1 MHSRIRI
8 VGAAMASVML
18 LSVVAAPAAFGKGRP
33 LKAELSGANE
43 VGVAGD
49 PDGTGIAKLRL
60 NQGKRRV
67 CYTIQVNDI
76 EVATAVHIH
85 SGAAGVNGPVE
96 VTLGTPDATGYAKGC
111 VHDVKRSLIKDMR
124 KNRADYYV
132 NVHNAEFPAGAL
144 RGQLKKMRPG
154 RNR

>member
-18 LSVVAAPAAFGKGRP
+18 LSVVAAPAALGKGRP

-67 CYTIQVNDI
+67 CYKIQVNDI
-76 EVATAVHIH
+76 EAATAAHIH

-96 VTLGTPDATGYAKGC
+96 VVLGTPDETGFAQGC
-111 VHDVKRSLIKDMR
+111 VHDVERSLIKDMR

-132 NVHNAEFPAGAL
+132 NVHNAEFPTGAL